1 MHVLEV
7 QGFLVQH
14 WLAPRWGVL
23 PRRGI
28 RELVVVAQRL
38 ALVGLV
44 LDTEMTAARLLAVQ
58 GVTTHERGEL
68 EEVGYPSRLFERL
81 VERVFGTEDPQVFL
95 ELLA

>member
-7 QGFLVQH
+7 KGFLVQH

-23 PRRGI
+23 PRRGV

-44 LDTEMTAARLLAVQ
+44 LDPEVTAARLLSVQ
-58 GVTTHERGEL
+58 RVATHERREL
-68 EEVGYPSRLFERL
+68 EEVGDASCLLERL
-81 VERVFGTEDPQVFL
+81 VERVFGAEDAEVFL